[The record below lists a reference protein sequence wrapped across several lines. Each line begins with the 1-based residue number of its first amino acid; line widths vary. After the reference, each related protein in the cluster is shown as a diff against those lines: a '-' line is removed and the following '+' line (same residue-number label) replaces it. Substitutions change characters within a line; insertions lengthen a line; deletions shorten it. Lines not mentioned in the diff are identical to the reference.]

1 MSDPVRDYQR
11 AAQVRPLEG
20 EIPANDDR
28 LAQASAEAE
37 RQCGRIGGIPQDALF
52 MSKMGAF
59 VDGVEW
65 ADAHPYSTPEALV
78 AAYEEGQ
85 RDAVSKGLANPQP
98 RTITRAAL
106 RDTAMM
112 LEHTRQDEIEAMLP
126 GLLGIEV
133 RDE

>member
-1 MSDPVRDYQR
+1 MSERMD
-11 AAQVRPLEG
+11 QVW
-20 EIPANDDR
+20 
-28 LAQASAEAE
+28 AEATRRYPEHE
-37 RQCGRIGGIPQDALF
+37 RDFLVG
-52 MSKMGAF
+52 MSLHAFQRGA
-59 VDGVEW
+59 EW

>member
-11 AAQVRPLEG
+11 ATQVRPLEG

-28 LAQASAEAE
+28 LTQARVEAE
-37 RQCGRIGGIPQDALF
+37 RRADRSTWTYTNQKAARMHG
-52 MSKMGAF
+52 F
-59 VDGVEW
+59 VQGVEW
-65 ADAHPYSTPEALV
+65 ADANPYSTPEELV